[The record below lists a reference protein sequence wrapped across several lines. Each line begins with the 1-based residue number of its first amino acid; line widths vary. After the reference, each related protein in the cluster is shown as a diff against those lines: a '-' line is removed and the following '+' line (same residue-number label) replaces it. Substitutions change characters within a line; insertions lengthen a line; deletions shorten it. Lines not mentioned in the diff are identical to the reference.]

1 MSGKGA
7 KNYILKLG
15 DKYGYALNTIDE
27 GWIISKI
34 EFDKVKHKSIGFITI
49 RKGDKLGVHL
59 LSTYIWDADNNLGI
73 FKNEHANTSN
83 NLRNLSYLASI
94 GCNIPL
100 FVSGLPESKIIAI
113 DKRNNEFS
121 WDNYYDRD
129 DVLGWPLKQL
139 SKLYNNLV
147 NDYEINTG
155 QYVGSH
161 VKYWDDNN
169 FTKPLSE
176 KLISIFESM

>member
-83 NLRNLSYLASI
+83 NLRNLSYL
-94 GCNIPL
+94 
-100 FVSGLPESKIIAI
+100 
-113 DKRNNEFS
+113 
-121 WDNYYDRD
+121 
-129 DVLGWPLKQL
+129 
-139 SKLYNNLV
+139 
-147 NDYEINTG
+147 
-155 QYVGSH
+155 
-161 VKYWDDNN
+161 
-169 FTKPLSE
+169 
-176 KLISIFESM
+176 